1 MIMSVHEPLSR
12 KRSIGSENVLNVK
25 RHCQDMESESAVT
38 DAVYAVLVKTA
49 LESLEKVFSF
59 PPPPPPTVFSRD
71 HKLVFMLLTISLIQ

>member
-49 LESLEKVFSF
+49 PESRKV
-59 PPPPPPTVFSRD
+59 
-71 HKLVFMLLTISLIQ
+71 KM

>member
-49 LESLEKVFSF
+49 LESLEKVCSF
-59 PPPPPPTVFSRD
+59 PPPTVFSRD

>member
-59 PPPPPPTVFSRD
+59 PPPPPTVFSRD

>member
-49 LESLEKVFSF
+49 LESLEKVCSF
-59 PPPPPPTVFSRD
+59 PPPPPPYCVLEGS
-71 HKLVFMLLTISLIQ
+71 

>member
-49 LESLEKVFSF
+49 LEKKKIKKEHFV
-59 PPPPPPTVFSRD
+59 PW
-71 HKLVFMLLTISLIQ
+71 